1 MRSLKVLLGVAAVGA
16 IALALRDF
24 QNRRWLA
31 PAVPGGLLPRGGGG
45 GLALLEED
53 EEEYAEE
60 PVLGYDGMDRDTL
73 VEWLGEADLDEATLL
88 RIQRYEEANLN
99 REPVLDAVGD
109 LLASFG

>member
-31 PAVPGGLLPRGGGG
+31 PAVPGGLLPGGGDR
-45 GLALLEED
+45 ALLEED
-53 EEEYAEE
+53 EEELAEE

-73 VEWLGEADLDEATLL
+73 IEWLGDADLDEASLL
-88 RIQRYEEANLN
+88 RILRYEEANLN